1 MLHFFKTGN
10 QKSTDVCK
18 AAVIFC
24 LAFSAF
30 FPSHAQNYQLFTAT
44 KIYTMDTAF
53 TVAQALLIKDNRIVY
68 CGTLDSAN
76 KILAF
81 AKTRY
86 TQIETKSTYIYPG
99 FIDAHCHF
107 MAYCR
112 GLKQADLLFAKSEK
126 DAIKRVKKYAK
137 KNKHSWIVGRGWDQ
151 NIWKNNA
158 YPSLTALDKAFPNT
172 PVYLSRIDG
181 HAAWIN
187 SAAIRILK
195 LNTDTLVEGGIFMKE
210 NGRFTGILIDNAV
223 DLVKNRIPDMP
234 FSELKAGL
242 DQGLKLCHANGL
254 TGLDEAGLPPS
265 DIEIIESLQ
274 SQGQLPI
281 RIYAMLENTPE
292 GFGFIYNRDRIK
304 TDWLNVQCMKF
315 YLDGALGSRGALL
328 KAPYCDQPGY
338 RGLQLMGSMDL
349 LGKCALL
356 YNRGYQVAVHAIG
369 DSANAIV
376 LRSFRQIL
384 PPAIDMRWRVEH
396 AQIVDTNDLKLFNR
410 RAIIPSVQP
419 THATSDALWAPGRL
433 CKSRMAGAYAYKSM
447 LKYSGMIAL
456 GTDFPVEDIS
466 PLKTFYSA
474 TLRMDM
480 AGKLKSPFLPDQ
492 ALTPMQALAGMT
504 IWAAYANNE
513 EAEKGSLEPGKLAD
527 FVVLNCDLLTATP
540 KQLKKAKVFATYIDG
555 IQRIKK

>member
-1 MLHFFKTGN
+1 MLHFLKTGN
-10 QKSTDVCK
+10 RNSAEVCK

-24 LAFSAF
+24 LSLCSFNFA
-30 FPSHAQNYQLFTAT
+30 HAQKYQLFTAL
-44 KIYTMDTAF
+44 KIYTMDTSS
-53 TVAQALLIKDNRIVY
+53 TVGQALLIKDNRIIY
-68 CGTLDSAN
+68 CGSRDSALT
-76 KILAF
+76 ILKA
-81 AKTRY
+81 AKARHTFNGTFTTTEY
-86 TQIETKSTYIYPG
+86 KNTYIYPG

-126 DAIKRVKKYAK
+126 DAINRVKKYAK

-151 NIWKNNA
+151 NIWKNKA
-158 YPSLTALDKAFPNT
+158 YPSLAAIDKAFPNT

-223 DLVKNRIPDMP
+223 DLVKSRIPDMP
-234 FSELKAGL
+234 FTELKAAL

-254 TGLDEAGLPPS
+254 TGLDEAGLPPG
-265 DIEIIESLQ
+265 DIEIIENLQ
-274 SQGQLPI
+274 SQGQLRI

-292 GFGFIYNRDRIK
+292 GFGFIYTRDRIK

-328 KAPYCDQPGY
+328 KSPYCDQPGY
-338 RGLQLMGSMDL
+338 NGLQLMGSNDL

-384 PPAIDMRWRVEH
+384 PPLIDMRWRVEH

-433 CKSRMAGAYAYKSM
+433 CKNRMAGAYAYRSM
-447 LKYSGMIAL
+447 LK
-456 GTDFPVEDIS
+456 
-466 PLKTFYSA
+466 
-474 TLRMDM
+474 
-480 AGKLKSPFLPDQ
+480 
-492 ALTPMQALAGMT
+492 
-504 IWAAYANNE
+504 
-513 EAEKGSLEPGKLAD
+513 
-527 FVVLNCDLLTATP
+527 
-540 KQLKKAKVFATYIDG
+540 
-555 IQRIKK
+555 